1 MKSLILSTILLFS
14 SFAGHS
20 APLLSSAGHLSPL
33 LNLYLDIKDAL
44 VSSDAATATAKAAEF
59 TKVVNAVDVNSLTAA
74 EQTAFKPLQQKL
86 SADADQIATAVD
98 LAAQRAAFK
107 AFSDHVY
114 ALSKAVKLSDEP
126 VYQQYCPMKKSYWL
140 SKDAAIKNPY
150 YGKQMLTCGKVSD
163 TL

>member
-14 SFAGHS
+14 SFS
-20 APLLSSAGHLSPL
+20 AADHLSPL

-44 VSSDAATATAKAAEF
+44 VNSDAATATAKATAF
-59 TKVVNAVDVNSLTAA
+59 AKVVNAVDINSLTAE
-74 EQTAFKPLQQKL
+74 EQAAFKPLQQQL
-86 SADADQIATAVD
+86 SADADLIAKAGD
-98 LAAQRAAFK
+98 LAGQRTAFK

-114 ALSKAVKLSDEP
+114 ALSKAVKLSDAP
-126 VYQQYCPMKKSYWL
+126 VYQQYCPMKKGYWL
-140 SKDAAIKNPY
+140 SKDAAIRNPY

>member
-14 SFAGHS
+14 FFSSRGH
-20 APLLSSAGHLSPL
+20 LLSTDGHLSPL

-59 TKVVNAVDVNSLTAA
+59 AQAVNAVDVNSLTAD
-74 EQTAFKPLQQKL
+74 EQAAFKPLQQKL
-86 SADADQIATAVD
+86 SADADLIAKAGD
-98 LAAQRAAFK
+98 LAGQRAAFK

-114 ALSKAVKLSDEP
+114 ALSKAVKLSDKP

>member
-1 MKSLILSTILLFS
+1 MMKSLILSTILLFS
-14 SFAGHS
+14 SF
-20 APLLSSAGHLSPL
+20 SSTGHLSPL

-59 TKVVNAVDVNSLTAA
+59 AKAVNAVDVNSLTAD
-74 EQTAFKPLQQKL
+74 EQAAFKPLQQKL
-86 SADADQIATAVD
+86 SVDADLIAKAGD
-98 LAAQRAAFK
+98 LAGQRAAFK